1 MKKSNLKKAFALSA
15 LMAFVITGS
24 AYAFDV
30 NTKDFTNTGTIEG
43 IYSNITV
50 TDGTFDNTGTL
61 GAENVT
67 INNGNFKNTGT
78 VTADESIT
86 VNGGTFNNTGD
97 IETGTLNI
105 YGNTKD
111 DYEITGYITANNKII
126 YRGTADDLYTRRLL
140 AELYTPELQIIGE
153 KKQTGLQIFDSN
165 TLANVKN
172 IFIES
177 NAPKTGL
184 VIGSQNNDNTPNQIA
199 NVEIDAPIYLQT
211 NAGDQDAR
219 VEVSAGSSLIAENI
233 IALNGKTKV
242 QLNGDETSATLNN
255 ITVQSGGDFSLQTLG
270 KTNPKNPLDPTNT
283 TVTFNLNNI
292 TVGDEAEFKTS
303 IYQNKNDGSISCSAA
318 NIKSNNLTINL
329 GKNAKADFGGVGT
342 YLGKE
347 NAKNKT
353 DWRGDLINFDVK
365 KLTIN
370 VNGTEEYDYDSLDD
384 YKADYDKGVYIHV
397 NETTNPTGNE
407 IDCSNMT
414 VVGASSNNTGNLEND
429 LQRLAYVV
437 KMTREKVGSEGTLL
451 PEILAPAGA
460 HVEQNPGGIDDGGKG
475 TVNDDGTV
483 DIDEIIKN
491 PDVFGTEEVGALGL
505 ISWRNELDDM
515 NKRLGELRDSK
526 GEHGVWV
533 RMVRGEN
540 DYKSLNSQY
549 NTYQLGY
556 DEKLSTDPHWTLGA
570 AFSYTDGD
578 GGYDT
583 GSFEMDHKTFTLYG
597 SKLNDDGSYIDIV
610 GKYSRLNHDLRNTWG
625 DGEYDANG
633 YSIGVEVGKRFQQ
646 GNGFWIEP
654 QAQLTYG
661 HVGSANYTAGDIKVA
676 QDGMESLIGRAGVR
690 FGKDLDNGNIYL
702 RASYL
707 YDFDGETGVTLTN
720 AEGRERSFEQDLG
733 GGWCEVGVGT
743 NINLSDAT
751 HLYFDIEKTYGGDI
765 TTDWKWNAGIRYSF

>member
-24 AYAFDV
+24 AYAESIKV
-30 NTKDFTNTGTIEG
+30 VQGATKDDTSVIKVEQNESFKN
-43 IYSNITV
+43 
-50 TDGTFDNTGTL
+50 DGTVIAN
-61 GAENVT
+61 
-67 INNGNFKNTGT
+67 K
-78 VTADESIT
+78 SIT
-86 VNGGTFNNTGD
+86 IDGGTFNNTNTGT
-97 IETGTLNI
+97 IKTGTLEI
-105 YGNTKD
+105 YGTTSD
-111 DYEITGYITANNKII
+111 RDPIEGRISASNKII
-126 YRGTADDLYTRRLL
+126 YRDHGPNNAIYGRELS
-140 AELYTPELQIIGE
+140 AELITPQLHIIG
-153 KKQTGLQIFDSN
+153 KDSQTGL
-165 TLANVKN
+165 NVTN
-172 IFIES
+172 NSVLTQVGEILVES
-177 NAPKTGL
+177 HGAKTGL
-184 VIGSQNNDNTPNQIA
+184 IIGSQKPVTVA
-199 NVEIDAPIYLQT
+199 APIYLQHEEGT
-211 NAGDQDAR
+211 DNDAR
-219 VEVSAGSSLIAENI
+219 VEVYGGSSITANNLIA
-233 IALNGKTKV
+233 LSGKTKF
-242 QLNGDETSATLNN
+242 QLNNNSSAVLNN
-255 ITVQSGGDFSLQTLG
+255 VEVKDGVDFSLQTLG
-270 KTNPKNPLDPTNT
+270 TESDTAE
-283 TVTFNLNNI
+283 FNLNTI
-292 TVGDEAEFKTS
+292 TVGDNAEFKTS
-303 IYQNKNDGSISCSAA
+303 IFGSNSSAH
-318 NIKSNNLTINL
+318 ITGSDVIINL
-329 GKNAKADFGGVGT
+329 GENAKADFGGVGDGT
-342 YLGKE
+342 K
-347 NAKNKT
+347 A
-353 DWRGDLINFDVK
+353 DWRGDRINFDVD

-370 VNGTEEYDYDSLDD
+370 MDNTDEYDYLIDEANNINKYKED
-384 YKADYDKGVYIHV
+384 YSKGVYIHV
-397 NETTNPTGNE
+397 NGKYNPLDPNIGCGR
-407 IDCSNMT
+407 IT
-414 VVGASSNNTGNLEND
+414 VVGSSENNTGNLEND

-437 KMTREKVGSEGTLL
+437 KITQEDENNAATEL
-451 PEILAPAGA
+451 PEILYPTGA

-491 PDVFGTEEVGALGL
+491 PDVFGTEEIGALGL

-583 GSFEMDHKTFTLYG
+583 GNFEMDHKTFTLYG

-676 QDGMESLIGRAGVR
+676 LDGMESLIGRAGVR

-707 YDFDGETGVTLTN
+707 YDFDGETGVTFTN
-720 AEGRERSFEQDLG
+720 AEGRERSFDQDLG
-733 GGWCEVGVGT
+733 GGWCEVGIGT

>member
-1 MKKSNLKKAFALSA
+1 MKKSNFKKAFALSA

-24 AYAFDV
+24 AYAADFIVNAGDEKTDV
-30 NTKDFTNTGTIEG
+30 PTINVGTDKFTN
-43 IYSNITV
+43 N
-50 TDGTFDNTGTL
+50 
-61 GAENVT
+61 
-67 INNGNFKNTGT
+67 GT
-78 VTADESIT
+78 VVAKDSIT
-86 VNGGTFNNTGD
+86 VDGGTFYNTGD

-105 YGNTKD
+105 YGNIYD
-111 DYEITGYITANNKII
+111 DYEIKGNIKANNKII
-126 YRGTADDLYTRRLL
+126 YRGTADNLYTRGLSAKL
-140 AELYTPELQIIGE
+140 DTPELQIIGT
-153 KKQTGLQIFDSN
+153 KVPTGLQILNNEVLND
-165 TLANVKN
+165 VGN
-172 IFIES
+172 IVIKS
-177 NAPKTGL
+177 GGVKTGL
-184 VIGSQNNDNTPNQIA
+184 VIGSVNGNTDDGNKVEVNVKNVYLYNDTTKEA
-199 NVEIDAPIYLQT
+199 
-211 NAGDQDAR
+211 AR
-219 VEVSAGSSLIAENI
+219 VEVYNGSTFTADKI
-233 IALNGKTKV
+233 IADGKTKV
-242 QLNGDETSATLNN
+242 QLNYDSSATLNN
-255 ITVQSGGDFSLQTLG
+255 IEVKDNGNFSLQTLG
-270 KTNPKNPLDPTNT
+270 ITNPNDLKDTTNT
-283 TVTFNLNNI
+283 IATFNLNNI
-292 TVGDEAEFKTS
+292 TVGDGAEFKTS
-303 IYQNKNDGSISCSAA
+303 IYQNKDGSISCSAA
-318 NIKSNNLTINL
+318 NIKSDNLTINL

-342 YLGKE
+342 YLGE
-347 NAKNKT
+347 GNAKNKT
-353 DWRGDLINFDVK
+353 DWRGDLINFDVD

-370 VNGTEEYDYDSLDD
+370 VNGTDEYKYGIED
-384 YKADYDKGVYIHV
+384 YKADYNYGVYIHV
-397 NETTNPTGNE
+397 NDKYNPLVQNGCDE
-407 IDCSNMT
+407 IT
-414 VVGASSNNTGNLEND
+414 VVGASSNNTGNLAND

-437 KMTREKVGSEGTLL
+437 KMTREYENEEGTKL

-676 QDGMESLIGRAGVR
+676 LDGMESLIGRAGVR

-707 YDFDGETGVTLTN
+707 YDFDGETGVTFTN
-720 AEGRERSFEQDLG
+720 AEGRERSFDQDLG
-733 GGWCEVGVGT
+733 GGWCEVGIGT

>member
-24 AYAFDV
+24 AYAESIKVGANDPEYK
-30 NTKDFTNTGTIEG
+30 KD
-43 IYSNITV
+43 NITV
-50 TDGTFDNTGTL
+50 GENEYFDNAGTVNATESIIINSGTFINSGDINTKNLEILVDNWK
-61 GAENVT
+61 AIE
-67 INNGNFKNTGT
+67 F
-78 VTADESIT
+78 
-86 VNGGTFNNTGD
+86 NGGTLTAKTITYKGTDDTGGYPIKLND
-97 IETGTLNI
+97 TVLVADQLNI
-105 YGNTKD
+105 TDNNISMIGLGVSNTESLSKV
-111 DYEITGYITANNKII
+111 NKIN
-126 YRGTADDLYTRRLL
+126 
-140 AELYTPELQIIGE
+140 IIS
-153 KKQTGLQIFDSN
+153 TGRKIALGIVEDSN
-165 TLANVKN
+165 VVLN
-172 IFIES
+172 S
-177 NAPKTGL
+177 
-184 VIGSQNNDNTPNQIA
+184 
-199 NVEIDAPIYLQT
+199 EIHLKGADT
-211 NAGDQDAR
+211 EDAR
-219 VEVSAGSSLIAENI
+219 VEVYSGATLTADKIIAES
-233 IALNGKTKV
+233 GRTKV
-242 QLNGDETSATLNN
+242 QANGVSFVKLNN
-255 ITVQSGGDFSLQTLG
+255 IVVNDKGNFSLQTNSAG
-270 KTNPKNPLDPTNT
+270 MPATGGHPTFELNT
-283 TVTFNLNNI
+283 I
-292 TVGDEAEFKTS
+292 TIGNDAEFKTS
-303 IYQNKNDGSISCSAA
+303 IYGNEPEAHITGSDV
-318 NIKSNNLTINL
+318 TINL
-329 GKNAKADFGGVGT
+329 GENAKADFGGVGDGT
-342 YLGKE
+342 K
-347 NAKNKT
+347 A
-353 DWRGDLINFDVK
+353 DWRGDRINFDVD

-370 VNGTEEYDYDSLDD
+370 VNGTDEYNYSNIDE
-384 YKADYDKGVYIHV
+384 YKADYTKGVYIHV
-397 NETTNPTGNE
+397 NNKTNPTGDE
-407 IDCSNMT
+407 INCSNMT
-414 VVGASSNNTGNLEND
+414 VVGASTNNTGNLEND

-437 KMTREKVGSEGTLL
+437 KMTREYKNEEGTKL

-526 GEHGVWV
+526 SEHGVWV

-720 AEGRERSFEQDLG
+720 AEGRERSFDQDLG
-733 GGWCEVGVGT
+733 GGWCEVGIGT

>member
-1 MKKSNLKKAFALSA
+1 
-15 LMAFVITGS
+15 MAFVITGS
-24 AYAFDV
+24 AYAESIKVDEGQ
-30 NTKDFTNTGTIEG
+30 TKNDTSVIEVG
-43 IYSNITV
+43 QNDI
-50 TDGTFDNTGTL
+50 FDN
-61 GAENVT
+61 A
-67 INNGNFKNTGT
+67 GT
-78 VTADESIT
+78 VNATESIT
-86 VNGGTFNNTGD
+86 VNDGTFNNTGNAT
-97 IETGTLNI
+97 IETGTLDILTNN
-105 YGNTKD
+105 GT
-111 DYEITGYITANNKII
+111 EIAGTIIADKFI
-126 YRGTADDLYTRRLL
+126 YRGVKDQHSYTRGLSAKL
-140 AELYTPELQIIGE
+140 TVNELHIIGT
-153 KKQTGLQIFDSN
+153 KSDKNKNIATGLQVLNEDV
-165 TLANVKN
+165 LKNVNN
-172 IFIES
+172 IYVES
-177 NAPKTGL
+177 HGIKTGL
-184 VIGSQNNDNTPNQIA
+184 VIGSVADNTGSGEKVDVKVK
-199 NVEIDAPIYLQT
+199 NVYLKNDT
-211 NAGDQDAR
+211 TEQDAR
-219 VEVSAGSSLIAENI
+219 VEVYNGSTFEADKI
-233 IALNGKTKV
+233 IADGKTKV
-242 QLNGDETSATLNN
+242 QLNYDSSATLPN
-255 ITVQSGGDFSLQTLG
+255 IEVNGNGNFSLQTLG
-270 KTNPKNPLDPTNT
+270 DVNDNT
-283 TVTFNLNNI
+283 ANFYLNTI
-292 TVGDEAEFKTS
+292 TVGDEAAFKTC
-303 IYQNKNDGSISCSAA
+303 IYGNNTGA
-318 NIKSNNLTINL
+318 NIQSKNMTINL
-329 GKNAKADFGGVGT
+329 GKDAKADFGGVGD
-342 YLGKE
+342 GPNHDHE
-347 NAKNKT
+347 Q
-353 DWRGDLINFDVK
+353 WRGDRINFNVD

-370 VNGTEEYDYDSLDD
+370 MDNTDEYNYLIDEANNINEYKDD
-384 YKADYDKGVYIHV
+384 YSKGVYIHV
-397 NETTNPTGNE
+397 NDKYNPLDDSIGCGR
-407 IDCSNMT
+407 IT
-414 VVGASSNNTGNLEND
+414 VVGSSENNTGNLEND

-437 KMTREKVGSEGTLL
+437 KITQEDGNNAATEL
-451 PEILAPAGA
+451 PEILYPTGA

-526 GEHGVWV
+526 DEHGVWI

-583 GSFEMDHKTFTLYG
+583 GSFEMDHKTLTLYG

-661 HVGSANYTAGDIKVA
+661 HVGSANYSAGDIKVA
-676 QDGMESLIGRAGVR
+676 LDGMESLIGRAGVR

-707 YDFDGETGVTLTN
+707 YDFDGETGVTFTN
-720 AEGRERSFEQDLG
+720 AEGRERSFDQDLG

>member
-24 AYAFDV
+24 AYAADV
-30 NTKDFTNTGTIEG
+30 DVAKDTTKK
-43 IYSNITV
+43 
-50 TDGTFDNTGTL
+50 DNP
-61 GAENVT
+61 T
-67 INNGNFKNTGT
+67 INVETGQHFNNAGT
-78 VTADESIT
+78 VIAEDSIT
-86 VNGGTFNNTGD
+86 VNGGTFNNTGT
-97 IETGTLNI
+97 ITTGTLEI
-105 YGNTKD
+105 YSNPNDKADIAGSINASQ
-111 DYEITGYITANNKII
+111 GFI
-126 YRGTADDLYTRRLL
+126 YRGINSNLYDRKLY
-140 AELYTPELQIIGE
+140 AELDTPVLHIIGTTN
-153 KKQTGLQIFDSN
+153 QTGLQIMNNDVL
-165 TLANVKN
+165 TNVDK
-172 IFIES
+172 IIVES
-177 NAPKTGL
+177 QGEKTGL
-184 VIGSQNNDNTPNQIA
+184 VITNNEQID
-199 NVEIDAPIYLQT
+199 ITAPIYLKY
-211 NAGDQDAR
+211 NSDADKDAR
-219 VEVSAGSSLIAENI
+219 VEVYSGATLTADKIIAES
-233 IALNGKTKV
+233 GRTKV
-242 QLNGDETSATLNN
+242 QANGVSFVKLNN
-255 ITVQSGGDFSLQTLG
+255 IVVNDKGNFSLQTNSAG
-270 KTNPKNPLDPTNT
+270 MPATGGHPTFELNT
-283 TVTFNLNNI
+283 I
-292 TVGDEAEFKTS
+292 TIGNDAEFKTS
-303 IYQNKNDGSISCSAA
+303 IYGNEPEAHITGSDV
-318 NIKSNNLTINL
+318 TINL
-329 GKNAKADFGGVGT
+329 GENAKADFGGVGDGT
-342 YLGKE
+342 K
-347 NAKNKT
+347 A
-353 DWRGDLINFDVK
+353 DWRGDRINFDVD

-370 VNGTEEYDYDSLDD
+370 VNGTEEYNYGSLKN
-384 YKADYDKGVYIHV
+384 YKQSYENGVFISAANTKY
-397 NETTNPTGNE
+397 NPSGDN
-407 IDCSNMT
+407 INCDNIT
-414 VVGASSNNTGNLEND
+414 VIGAGEANTGNLEND

-437 KMTREKVGSEGTLL
+437 KITREIKGEEASEL

-491 PDVFGTEEVGALGL
+491 PDVFGTEEIGALGL

-702 RASYL
+702 RASYM

-720 AEGRERSFEQDLG
+720 AEGRERSFDQDLG
-733 GGWCEVGVGT
+733 GGWCEVGIGT

>member
-1 MKKSNLKKAFALSA
+1 MKKSNFKKAFALSA

-24 AYAFDV
+24 AYAESIKV
-30 NTKDFTNTGTIEG
+30 AQGATKDDTSVIKVEQKDSFENAG
-43 IYSNITV
+43 IVN
-50 TDGTFDNTGTL
+50 
-61 GAENVT
+61 
-67 INNGNFKNTGT
+67 
-78 VTADESIT
+78 ADKSIT
-86 VNGGTFNNTGD
+86 VNGGTFNNTGT
-97 IETGTLNI
+97 ITTGTLEI
-105 YGNTKD
+105 YSNPNDKADIAGSINASQ
-111 DYEITGYITANNKII
+111 GFI
-126 YRGTADDLYTRRLL
+126 YRGINSNLYDRKLY
-140 AELYTPELQIIGE
+140 AELDTPVLHIIGTTN
-153 KKQTGLQIFDSN
+153 QTGLQIMNNDVL
-165 TLANVKN
+165 TNVDK
-172 IFIES
+172 IIVES
-177 NAPKTGL
+177 QGEKTGL
-184 VIGSQNNDNTPNQIA
+184 VITNNEQID
-199 NVEIDAPIYLQT
+199 ITAPIYLKY
-211 NAGDQDAR
+211 NSDANKDAR
-219 VEVSAGSSLIAENI
+219 VEVYSGATLTADKIIAES
-233 IALNGKTKV
+233 GKTKV
-242 QLNGDETSATLNN
+242 QANGVSFVKLNN
-255 ITVQSGGDFSLQTLG
+255 IVVNDEGDFSLQTNSSG
-270 KTNPKNPLDPTNT
+270 MPATGGHPTFKLNT
-283 TVTFNLNNI
+283 I
-292 TVGDEAEFKTS
+292 TIGNDAEFKTS
-303 IYQNKNDGSISCSAA
+303 IYGNEPEA
-318 NIKSNNLTINL
+318 NITGSDVTINL
-329 GKNAKADFGGVGT
+329 GENAKADFGGVGT
-342 YLGKE
+342 YVDKDNPE
-347 NAKNKT
+347 NKK
-353 DWRGDLINFDVK
+353 DWRGDRIYFDVD

-370 VNGTEEYDYDSLDD
+370 VNGTEEYNYGSLKN
-384 YKADYDKGVYIHV
+384 YKQSYENGVFISAANTKY
-397 NETTNPTGNE
+397 NPSGDN
-407 IDCSNMT
+407 INCDNIT
-414 VVGASSNNTGNLEND
+414 VIGAGEANTGNLEND

-437 KMTREKVGSEGTLL
+437 KITREIKGKEASEL

-676 QDGMESLIGRAGVR
+676 LDGMESLIGRAGVR

-707 YDFDGETGVTLTN
+707 YDFDGETGVTFTN
-720 AEGRERSFEQDLG
+720 AEGRERSFDQDLG

>member
-1 MKKSNLKKAFALSA
+1 MKKSNFKKAFALSA

-24 AYAFDV
+24 AYAESIKVDKGK
-30 NTKDFTNTGTIEG
+30 TKNDASVIEVG
-43 IYSNITV
+43 QNES
-50 TDGTFDNTGTL
+50 F
-61 GAENVT
+61 ENA
-67 INNGNFKNTGT
+67 GT
-78 VTADESIT
+78 VIANKSIT
-86 VNGGTFNNTGD
+86 VNDGTFNNTGD
-97 IETGTLNI
+97 IETGTLDI
-105 YGNTKD
+105 YSEFND
-111 DYEITGYITANNKII
+111 SAEIAGTITADKFI
-126 YRGTADDLYTRRLL
+126 YRGVKDQHSYIRGLSAKLTVN
-140 AELYTPELQIIGE
+140 ELHIIGT
-153 KKQTGLQIFDSN
+153 KSDKNKNMATGLQVLNEDVLKSVN
-165 TLANVKN
+165 N
-172 IFIES
+172 IYVES
-177 NAPKTGL
+177 HGIKTGL
-184 VIGSQNNDNTPNQIA
+184 VIGSVNGNTNDGKTVDVKVK
-199 NVEIDAPIYLQT
+199 NVYLKNDT
-211 NAGDQDAR
+211 TEQDAR
-219 VEVSAGSSLIAENI
+219 VEVYNGSTFEADKI
-233 IALNGKTKV
+233 IADGKTKV
-242 QLNGDETSATLNN
+242 QLNYNSSATLHDIEVKDNGN
-255 ITVQSGGDFSLQTLG
+255 FSLQTLG
-270 KTNPKNPLDPTNT
+270 DINANT
-283 TVTFNLNNI
+283 ANFNLNTI
-292 TVGDEAEFKTS
+292 TVGDEAAFKTC
-303 IYQNKNDGSISCSAA
+303 IYGNIPGA
-318 NIKSNNLTINL
+318 NIQSKNMIINL
-329 GKNAKADFGGVGT
+329 GKNAKADFGGVGD
-342 YLGKE
+342 GPNNDHE
-347 NAKNKT
+347 Q
-353 DWRGDLINFDVK
+353 WRGDRINFNVD

-370 VNGTEEYDYDSLDD
+370 MTGVDTNEYIYASAGD
-384 YKADYDKGVYIHV
+384 YKNDFDNGVYIHV
-397 NETTNPTGNE
+397 DQDWKPNDPINCDY
-407 IDCSNMT
+407 IT
-414 VVGASSNNTGNLEND
+414 VVGGDTNNTGNLEND

-437 KMTREKVGSEGTLL
+437 KVTHEYDPADSL
-451 PEILAPAGA
+451 PDILYPTGA

-475 TVNDDGTV
+475 TVDENGNVT
-483 DIDEIIKN
+483 DIETIKN

-526 GEHGVWV
+526 GEHGVWI

-583 GSFEMDHKTFTLYG
+583 GSFEMDHKTLTLYG

-661 HVGSANYTAGDIKVA
+661 HVGSASYNAGDIKVA

-707 YDFDGETGVTLTN
+707 YDFDGETGVTFTN
-720 AEGRERSFEQDLG
+720 AEGRERSFDQDLG
-733 GGWCEVGVGT
+733 GGWCEVGIGT

>member
-24 AYAFDV
+24 AYAADFIVNAGDEETDV
-30 NTKDFTNTGTIEG
+30 PTINVGTDKFTN
-43 IYSNITV
+43 N
-50 TDGTFDNTGTL
+50 
-61 GAENVT
+61 
-67 INNGNFKNTGT
+67 GT
-78 VTADESIT
+78 VVAKDSIT
-86 VNGGTFNNTGD
+86 VDGGTFNNTGT
-97 IETGTLNI
+97 IETGTLDI
-105 YGNTKD
+105 YGNTGD
-111 DYEITGYITANNKII
+111 DDEITGKIKANNKII

-184 VIGSQNNDNTPNQIA
+184 IIGSQNNDNTPNQTADVKIY
-199 NVEIDAPIYLQT
+199 APIYLQT

-233 IALNGKTKV
+233 IAFNGKTKV

-270 KTNPKNPLDPTNT
+270 KTNPNDPKNPLDPTNT

-292 TVGDEAEFKTS
+292 TVGDGAELKTS

-318 NIKSNNLTINL
+318 NIKSDNLTINL

-342 YLGKE
+342 YLGEE
-347 NAKNKT
+347 NPKNKT
-353 DWRGDLINFDVK
+353 DWRGDLINFDVD

-370 VNGTEEYDYDSLDD
+370 VNGTDEYKYGIED
-384 YKADYDKGVYIHV
+384 YKADYNYGVYIHV
-397 NETTNPTGNE
+397 NDKYNPLVQNGCDE
-407 IDCSNMT
+407 IT
-414 VVGASSNNTGNLEND
+414 VIGASSNNTGDLEND

-437 KMTREKVGSEGTLL
+437 KMTREYEGKEGAEL
-451 PEILAPAGA
+451 PEILAPTGA
-460 HVEQNPGGIDDGGKG
+460 TVEQNPGGIDDGGKG
-475 TVNDDGTV
+475 TVDEDGTV
-483 DIDEIIKN
+483 TNIETIKN

-505 ISWRNELDDM
+505 ISWRNDLDDM

-720 AEGRERSFEQDLG
+720 AEGRERSFDQDLG

>member
-24 AYAFDV
+24 AYAADFIV
-30 NTKDFTNTGTIEG
+30 NAGDEETNVPTINVGTDKFTN
-43 IYSNITV
+43 N
-50 TDGTFDNTGTL
+50 
-61 GAENVT
+61 
-67 INNGNFKNTGT
+67 GT
-78 VTADESIT
+78 VVAKDSIT
-86 VNGGTFNNTGD
+86 VDGGTFTNNKT
-97 IETGTLNI
+97 IETGTLDI
-105 YGNTKD
+105 YGNDNDKA
-111 DYEITGYITANNKII
+111 EIAGTITANKEFI
-126 YRGTADDLYTRRLL
+126 YRGIGGNLYDRKLS
-140 AELYTPELQIIGE
+140 AELDTPVLHIIGTT
-153 KKQTGLQIFDSN
+153 KQTGLQIMNNDVL
-165 TLANVKN
+165 TNVDK
-172 IFIES
+172 IIVES
-177 NAPKTGL
+177 QGEKTGL
-184 VIGSQNNDNTPNQIA
+184 VITNNEQID
-199 NVEIDAPIYLQT
+199 ITAPIYLKH
-211 NAGDQDAR
+211 NPDAKQDAR
-219 VEVSAGSSLIAENI
+219 VEVYAGATLTADNI
-233 IALNGKTKV
+233 IAESGKTKF
-242 QLNGDETSATLNN
+242 QLNNNSSAKINN
-255 ITVQSGGDFSLQTLG
+255 IEVKDGKFNLQTLG
-270 KTNPKNPLDPTNT
+270 NENETAK
-283 TVTFNLNNI
+283 FSLNEI
-292 TVGDEAEFKTS
+292 TIGDNAQFRTS
-303 IYQNKNDGSISCSAA
+303 VYYDDDNNKVNSKAHITGD
-318 NIKSNNLTINL
+318 NVTINL
-329 GKNAKADFGGVGT
+329 GKNAKADFGGVGDGKVDDDDDGKFDHANW
-342 YLGKE
+342 LG
-347 NAKNKT
+347 NK
-353 DWRGDLINFDVK
+353 INFDVK

-370 VNGTEEYDYDSLDD
+370 VNGTDEYNYSSLGEYKNDYS
-384 YKADYDKGVYIHV
+384 KGVYIHV
-397 NETTNPTGNE
+397 NSKYNPLDPNIGCGR
-407 IDCSNMT
+407 IT
-414 VVGASSNNTGNLEND
+414 VVGSSENNTGNLEND

-437 KMTREKVGSEGTLL
+437 KITQEDENNAATEL
-451 PEILAPAGA
+451 PEILYPTGA

-475 TVNDDGTV
+475 TVNDHGTV

-707 YDFDGETGVTLTN
+707 YDFDGETGVTFTN
-720 AEGRERSFEQDLG
+720 AEGRERSFDQDLG
-733 GGWCEVGVGT
+733 GGWCEIGVGT

>member
-1 MKKSNLKKAFALSA
+1 MKKSNFKKAFALSA

-24 AYAFDV
+24 AYAADFTVNPGEEKTDV
-30 NTKDFTNTGTIEG
+30 PTINVGTYDFTN
-43 IYSNITV
+43 
-50 TDGTFDNTGTL
+50 
-61 GAENVT
+61 
-67 INNGNFKNTGT
+67 NNGT
-78 VTADESIT
+78 VIAKDSIT
-86 VNGGTFNNTGD
+86 VNGGTFNNTGN

-105 YGNTKD
+105 YGNIYD
-111 DYEITGYITANNKII
+111 DYEIKGKIKANNKII
-126 YRGTADDLYTRRLL
+126 YRGTADNLYTRGLS
-140 AELYTPELQIIGE
+140 AKLYTPELQIIGT
-153 KKQTGLQIFDSN
+153 KVPTGLQILNNEVLND
-165 TLANVKN
+165 VGN
-172 IFIES
+172 IVIKS
-177 NAPKTGL
+177 GGVKTGL
-184 VIGSQNNDNTPNQIA
+184 VIGSVNGNTDDGNKVEVNVKNVYLYNDTTK
-199 NVEIDAPIYLQT
+199 E
-211 NAGDQDAR
+211 DAR
-219 VEVSAGSSLIAENI
+219 VEVYNGSTFTADKI
-233 IALNGKTKV
+233 IADGKTKV
-242 QLNGDETSATLNN
+242 QLNYDSSATLNN
-255 ITVQSGGDFSLQTLG
+255 IEVKDNGNFSLQTLG
-270 KTNPKNPLDPTNT
+270 ITNPKDLKDTTNT
-283 TVTFNLNNI
+283 IATFNLNNI
-292 TVGDEAEFKTS
+292 TVGDGAEFKTS

-318 NIKSNNLTINL
+318 NIKSDNLTINL

-353 DWRGDLINFDVK
+353 DWRGDLINFDVD

-370 VNGTEEYDYDSLDD
+370 VNGTDEYKYDIED
-384 YKADYDKGVYIHV
+384 YKVDYNYGVYIHV
-397 NETTNPTGNE
+397 NDKYNPLVQNGCDE
-407 IDCSNMT
+407 IT
-414 VVGASSNNTGNLEND
+414 VIGASSNNTGNLEND

-451 PEILAPAGA
+451 PEILAPTGA

-475 TVNDDGTV
+475 TVDENGNVT
-483 DIDEIIKN
+483 DIETIKN
-491 PDVFGTEEVGALGL
+491 PDVFGTEEVGALSL

-526 GEHGVWV
+526 GEHGVWI

-707 YDFDGETGVTLTN
+707 YDFDGETGVTFTN
-720 AEGRERSFEQDLG
+720 AEGRERSFDQDLG
-733 GGWCEVGVGT
+733 GGWCEVGIGT

>member
-1 MKKSNLKKAFALSA
+1 MKKSDFKKAFALSA

-24 AYAFDV
+24 AYAADFTVNSDEVKTDV
-30 NTKDFTNTGTIEG
+30 PSIDVGTDDFTN
-43 IYSNITV
+43 
-50 TDGTFDNTGTL
+50 
-61 GAENVT
+61 
-67 INNGNFKNTGT
+67 KGT
-78 VTADESIT
+78 VIAKDSIT
-86 VNGGTFNNTGD
+86 VNGGTFTNTGT
-97 IETGTLNI
+97 IETGTLDI
-105 YGNTKD
+105 YGNKYD
-111 DYEITGYITANNKII
+111 QAEIAGSITANKII
-126 YRGTADDLYTRRLL
+126 YRGINGNLYARQLSAKL
-140 AELYTPELQIIGE
+140 NTPELQIIGTTH
-153 KKQTGLQIFDSN
+153 QTGLQIFNSD
-165 TLANVKN
+165 TLANVEK

-177 NAPKTGL
+177 NDPKTGL
-184 VIGSQNNDNTPNQIA
+184 VIGSQYDDNTPKQIA
-199 NVEIDAPIYLQT
+199 NVKIDAPIYLQT
-211 NAGDQDAR
+211 NAGNQDAR
-219 VEVSAGSSLIAENI
+219 VEVSGGPSLIAENI

-242 QLNGDETSATLNN
+242 QLNGDKTSATLNN
-255 ITVQSGGDFSLQTLG
+255 ITVQNDGDFSLQTLG
-270 KTNPKNPLDPTNT
+270 NDTNT
-283 TVTFNLNNI
+283 VVFNLNNI
-292 TVGDEAEFKTS
+292 TVGDNAEFKTS
-303 IYQNKNDGSISCSAA
+303 IYGNNSAA
-318 NIKSNNLTINL
+318 HITGSDVTINL
-329 GKNAKADFGGVGT
+329 GKNAKADFGGVGDGT
-342 YLGKE
+342 KDDWLG
-347 NAKNKT
+347 NK
-353 DWRGDLINFDVK
+353 INFDVD

-370 VNGTEEYDYDSLDD
+370 VNGTDEYNYNSLDEYKKD
-384 YKADYDKGVYIHV
+384 YTKGVYIHV
-397 NETTNPTGNE
+397 NDKTNPKDNE

-414 VVGASSNNTGNLEND
+414 VVGASSNNTGDLEND

-437 KMTREKVGSEGTLL
+437 KMTREYEGKEGTEL
-451 PEILAPAGA
+451 PEILAPTGA
-460 HVEQNPGGIDDGGKG
+460 TVEQTPGGIDDGGEG

-483 DIDEIIKN
+483 DITKTIKN

-549 NTYQLGY
+549 NTYQIGY

-597 SKLNDDGSYIDIV
+597 SKLNEDGSYIDIV

-646 GNGFWIEP
+646 GGGFWIEP

-707 YDFDGETGVTLTN
+707 YDFDGETGVTFTN

>member
-1 MKKSNLKKAFALSA
+1 MKKHNLRKAFALSA

-24 AYAFDV
+24 AYAENVDV
-30 NTKDFTNTGTIEG
+30 EATEPEFKKDV
-43 IYSNITV
+43 ITV
-50 TDGTFDNTGTL
+50 SSTESFDNAG
-61 GAENVT
+61 
-67 INNGNFKNTGT
+67 K
-78 VTADESIT
+78 VTATDSIT
-86 VNGGTFNNTGD
+86 VNGGSFKNTGT
-97 IETGTLNI
+97 IQTGTLEI
-105 YGNTKD
+105 YGTTSD
-111 DYEITGYITANNKII
+111 RDPIEGLISASNKII
-126 YRGTADDLYTRRLL
+126 YRDHGPNNAIYGRELS
-140 AELYTPELQIIGE
+140 AELITPQLHIIG
-153 KKQTGLQIFDSN
+153 KDSQTGL
-165 TLANVKN
+165 NVTN
-172 IFIES
+172 NSVLTQVGEILVES
-177 NAPKTGL
+177 HGAKTGL
-184 VIGSQNNDNTPNQIA
+184 IIGSQTPVTVA
-199 NVEIDAPIYLQT
+199 APIYLQHEEGT
-211 NAGDQDAR
+211 DNDAR
-219 VEVSAGSSLIAENI
+219 VEVYGGSSITANNLIA
-233 IALNGKTKV
+233 LSGKTKF
-242 QLNGDETSATLNN
+242 QLNNNSSAVLNN
-255 ITVQSGGDFSLQTLG
+255 VEVKDGVDFSLQTLG
-270 KTNPKNPLDPTNT
+270 TESDTAE
-283 TVTFNLNNI
+283 FNLNTI
-292 TVGDEAEFKTS
+292 TVGDNAEFKTS
-303 IYQNKNDGSISCSAA
+303 IYGSNSSAHITGNDV
-318 NIKSNNLTINL
+318 TINL
-329 GKNAKADFGGVGT
+329 GKNAKADFGGVGDGT
-342 YLGKE
+342 KADWLG
-347 NAKNKT
+347 NK
-353 DWRGDLINFDVK
+353 INFDVD

-370 VNGTEEYDYDSLDD
+370 VDGTDEYNYGSIDEYKDD
-384 YKADYDKGVYIHV
+384 YSKGVYIHV
-397 NETTNPTGNE
+397 NDKYNPLDDSIGCGR
-407 IDCSNMT
+407 IT
-414 VVGASSNNTGNLEND
+414 VIGSSSNNTGNIEND

-437 KMTREKVGSEGTLL
+437 KITQEKTATGEEATAL
-451 PEILAPAGA
+451 PDILYPTGA

-475 TVNDDGTV
+475 TV
-483 DIDEIIKN
+483 DENGNVTNIETIKN

-505 ISWRNELDDM
+505 ISWRNDLDDM

-578 GGYDT
+578 GGYNT
-583 GSFEMDHKTFTLYG
+583 GSYEMDHKTLTLYG

-661 HVGSANYTAGDIKVA
+661 HVGSANYQAGEIKVA
-676 QDGMESLIGRAGVR
+676 QEGMESLIGRAGVR
-690 FGKDLDNGNIYL
+690 FGKDLHNGNVYL

-720 AEGRERSFEQDLG
+720 ASGKERHFDEDLG

>member
-1 MKKSNLKKAFALSA
+1 M
-15 LMAFVITGS
+15 
-24 AYAFDV
+24 
-30 NTKDFTNTGTIEG
+30 
-43 IYSNITV
+43 
-50 TDGTFDNTGTL
+50 
-61 GAENVT
+61 
-67 INNGNFKNTGT
+67 
-78 VTADESIT
+78 
-86 VNGGTFNNTGD
+86 
-97 IETGTLNI
+97 
-105 YGNTKD
+105 
-111 DYEITGYITANNKII
+111 
-126 YRGTADDLYTRRLL
+126 
-140 AELYTPELQIIGE
+140 
-153 KKQTGLQIFDSN
+153 
-165 TLANVKN
+165 
-172 IFIES
+172 
-177 NAPKTGL
+177 
-184 VIGSQNNDNTPNQIA
+184 
-199 NVEIDAPIYLQT
+199 
-211 NAGDQDAR
+211 
-219 VEVSAGSSLIAENI
+219 
-233 IALNGKTKV
+233 
-242 QLNGDETSATLNN
+242 
-255 ITVQSGGDFSLQTLG
+255 
-270 KTNPKNPLDPTNT
+270 
-283 TVTFNLNNI
+283 
-292 TVGDEAEFKTS
+292 
-303 IYQNKNDGSISCSAA
+303 
-318 NIKSNNLTINL
+318 
-329 GKNAKADFGGVGT
+329 
-342 YLGKE
+342 
-347 NAKNKT
+347 
-353 DWRGDLINFDVK
+353 INFDVD

-370 VNGTEEYDYDSLDD
+370 VNGTDEYKYGIED
-384 YKADYDKGVYIHV
+384 YKADYNYGVYIHV
-397 NETTNPTGNE
+397 NDKYNPLVQNGCDE
-407 IDCSNMT
+407 IT
-414 VVGASSNNTGNLEND
+414 VVGASSNNTGNLAND

-437 KMTREKVGSEGTLL
+437 KMTREYENEEGTKL

-491 PDVFGTEEVGALGL
+491 PDVFGTEEIGALGL

-720 AEGRERSFEQDLG
+720 AEGRERSFDQDLG
-733 GGWCEVGVGT
+733 GGWCEVGIGT

>member
-24 AYAFDV
+24 AYAADFIVNAGDEKTDV
-30 NTKDFTNTGTIEG
+30 PTINVGTDKFTN
-43 IYSNITV
+43 N
-50 TDGTFDNTGTL
+50 
-61 GAENVT
+61 
-67 INNGNFKNTGT
+67 GT
-78 VTADESIT
+78 VVAKDSIT
-86 VNGGTFNNTGD
+86 VDGGTFYNTGD

-105 YGNTKD
+105 YGNIYD
-111 DYEITGYITANNKII
+111 DYEIKGNIKANNKII

-184 VIGSQNNDNTPNQIA
+184 IIGSQNNDNTPNQTADVKIY
-199 NVEIDAPIYLQT
+199 APIYLQT

-233 IALNGKTKV
+233 IAFNGKTKV
-242 QLNGDETSATLNN
+242 QLNYDSSATLNN
-255 ITVQSGGDFSLQTLG
+255 IEVKDNGNFSLQTLG
-270 KTNPKNPLDPTNT
+270 ITNPNDLKDTTNT
-283 TVTFNLNNI
+283 IATFNLNNI
-292 TVGDEAEFKTS
+292 TVGDGAEFKTS
-303 IYQNKNDGSISCSAA
+303 IYQNKDGSISCSAA
-318 NIKSNNLTINL
+318 NIKSDNLTINL

-342 YLGKE
+342 YLGE
-347 NAKNKT
+347 GNAKNKT
-353 DWRGDLINFDVK
+353 DWRGDLINFDVD

-370 VNGTEEYDYDSLDD
+370 VNGTDEYDYKTLKEYKDD
-384 YKADYDKGVYIHV
+384 YNYGVYIHV
-397 NETTNPTGNE
+397 NDKYNPLVQNGCDE
-407 IDCSNMT
+407 IT
-414 VVGASSNNTGNLEND
+414 VVGASSNNTGNLAND

-437 KMTREKVGSEGTLL
+437 KMTREYENEEGTKL
-451 PEILAPAGA
+451 PEILAPTGA

-491 PDVFGTEEVGALGL
+491 PDVFGTEEIGALGL

-720 AEGRERSFEQDLG
+720 AEGRERSFDQDLG
-733 GGWCEVGVGT
+733 GGWCEVGIGT
-743 NINLSDAT
+743 KINLSDAT

>member
-24 AYAFDV
+24 ASAADFTVKYGEKITDV
-30 NTKDFTNTGTIEG
+30 PTINVGTDDFTN
-43 IYSNITV
+43 N
-50 TDGTFDNTGTL
+50 
-61 GAENVT
+61 
-67 INNGNFKNTGT
+67 GT
-78 VTADESIT
+78 VIAKDSIT
-86 VNGGTFNNTGD
+86 VDGGTFNNTGT
-97 IETGTLNI
+97 IETGTLDILTN
-105 YGNTKD
+105 NSN
-111 DYEITGYITANNKII
+111 EIAGAITADKFIF
-126 YRGTADDLYTRRLL
+126 RGSKDQFDYIHGLSAKLKANELL
-140 AELYTPELQIIGE
+140 IIGT
-153 KKQTGLQIFDSN
+153 KSDINPQMATGLQVLNEDV
-165 TLANVKN
+165 LKNVEN
-172 IFIES
+172 IVVES
-177 NAPKTGL
+177 HGIKTGL
-184 VIGSQNNDNTPNQIA
+184 VIGSVVGNTDNGEKVNAIVKNVYLKNDTD
-199 NVEIDAPIYLQT
+199 E
-211 NAGDQDAR
+211 QDAR
-219 VEVSAGSSLIAENI
+219 VEVYNGSTFTADKI
-233 IALNGKTKV
+233 IADGKTKV
-242 QLNGDETSATLNN
+242 QLNYDSSATLKDIEVVEDGN
-255 ITVQSGGDFSLQTLG
+255 FSLQTLG
-270 KTNPKNPLDPTNT
+270 DVNANT
-283 TVTFNLNNI
+283 ANFYLNTI
-292 TVGDEAEFKTS
+292 TVGDEAAFKTC
-303 IYQNKNDGSISCSAA
+303 IYGNNTGA
-318 NIKSNNLTINL
+318 NIKSDNMIINL
-329 GKNAKADFGGVGT
+329 GKNAKADFGGVGDGEVDNNDDGKFDHANW
-342 YLGKE
+342 LG
-347 NAKNKT
+347 NK
-353 DWRGDLINFDVK
+353 INFDVD

-370 VNGTEEYDYDSLDD
+370 MTGVNTNEYIYASAGD
-384 YKADYDKGVYIHV
+384 YKNDFDNGVYIHV
-397 NETTNPTGNE
+397 DQDWKPNDPINCDY
-407 IDCSNMT
+407 IT
-414 VVGASSNNTGNLEND
+414 VVGGDTNNTGNLEND

-437 KMTREKVGSEGTLL
+437 KVTHEYDPADSL
-451 PEILAPAGA
+451 PEILYPTGA

-475 TVNDDGTV
+475 TVNEDGTV

-533 RMVRGEN
+533 RIVRGEN

-610 GKYSRLNHDLRNTWG
+610 SKYSRLNHDLRNTWG

-676 QDGMESLIGRAGVR
+676 LDGMESLIGRAGVR

-707 YDFDGETGVTLTN
+707 YDFDGETGVTFTN

-733 GGWCEVGVGT
+733 GGWCEVGIGT

>member
-1 MKKSNLKKAFALSA
+1 MKKSNFKKAFALSA

-24 AYAFDV
+24 AYAKKV
-30 NTKDFTNTGTIEG
+30 EVGEKDQ
-43 IYSNITV
+43 YQKDNITV
-50 TDGTFDNTGTL
+50 GENEYFDN
-61 GAENVT
+61 A
-67 INNGNFKNTGT
+67 GT
-78 VTADESIT
+78 VIADESIT
-86 VNGGTFNNTGD
+86 VNGGTFNNTGT
-97 IETGTLNI
+97 IETGTLDI
-105 YGNTKD
+105 YGNTGD
-111 DYEITGYITANNKII
+111 DDEITGKIKANNKII

-184 VIGSQNNDNTPNQIA
+184 IIGSQNNDNTPNQTADVKIY
-199 NVEIDAPIYLQT
+199 APIYLQT

-233 IALNGKTKV
+233 IAFNGKTKV

-270 KTNPKNPLDPTNT
+270 KTNPNDPKNPLDPTNT

-292 TVGDEAEFKTS
+292 TVGDGAELKTS

-318 NIKSNNLTINL
+318 NIKSDNLTINL

-342 YLGKE
+342 YLGEE
-347 NAKNKT
+347 NPKNKT
-353 DWRGDLINFDVK
+353 DWRGDLINFDVD

-370 VNGTEEYDYDSLDD
+370 VNGTDEYKYGIED
-384 YKADYDKGVYIHV
+384 YKADYNYGVYIHV
-397 NETTNPTGNE
+397 NDKYNPLVQNGCDE
-407 IDCSNMT
+407 IT
-414 VVGASSNNTGNLEND
+414 VIGASSNNTGNLEND

-437 KMTREKVGSEGTLL
+437 KMTREYKNEEGIKL
-451 PEILAPAGA
+451 PEILAPTGA

-720 AEGRERSFEQDLG
+720 AEGRERSFDQDLG
-733 GGWCEVGVGT
+733 GGWCEVGIGT

>member
-24 AYAFDV
+24 AYAADFIV
-30 NTKDFTNTGTIEG
+30 NAGDEITNVPTINVGTDKFTN
-43 IYSNITV
+43 N
-50 TDGTFDNTGTL
+50 
-61 GAENVT
+61 
-67 INNGNFKNTGT
+67 GT
-78 VTADESIT
+78 VVAKDSIT
-86 VNGGTFNNTGD
+86 VDGGTFTNNET
-97 IETGTLNI
+97 IETGTLDI
-105 YGNTKD
+105 YGNGNDKE
-111 DYEITGYITANNKII
+111 EIAGTITANKEFI
-126 YRGTADDLYTRRLL
+126 YRGIGGNLYDRK
-140 AELYTPELQIIGE
+140 LYAVLDTPVLHIIGTTN
-153 KKQTGLQIFDSN
+153 QTGLQIMNNDVL
-165 TLANVKN
+165 TNVDK
-172 IFIES
+172 IIVES
-177 NAPKTGL
+177 QGEKTGL
-184 VIGSQNNDNTPNQIA
+184 VITNNEQID
-199 NVEIDAPIYLQT
+199 ITAPIYLKY
-211 NAGDQDAR
+211 NSDADKDAR
-219 VEVSAGSSLIAENI
+219 VEVYSGATLTADKIIAES
-233 IALNGKTKV
+233 GKTKV
-242 QLNGDETSATLNN
+242 QANGVSFVKLNN
-255 ITVQSGGDFSLQTLG
+255 IVVNDEGDFSLQTNSSG
-270 KTNPKNPLDPTNT
+270 MPATGGHPTFELNT
-283 TVTFNLNNI
+283 I
-292 TVGDEAEFKTS
+292 TIGNDAEFKTS
-303 IYQNKNDGSISCSAA
+303 IYGNEPEAHITGSDV
-318 NIKSNNLTINL
+318 TINL
-329 GKNAKADFGGVGT
+329 GENAKADFGGVGT
-342 YLGKE
+342 YVDKDNPE
-347 NAKNKT
+347 NKK
-353 DWRGDLINFDVK
+353 DWRGDRIYFDVD

-370 VNGTEEYDYDSLDD
+370 VNGTEEYNYGSLKN
-384 YKADYDKGVYIHV
+384 YKQSYENGVFISAANTKY
-397 NETTNPTGNE
+397 NPSGDN
-407 IDCSNMT
+407 INCDNIT
-414 VVGASSNNTGNLEND
+414 VIGAGEANTGNLEND

-437 KMTREKVGSEGTLL
+437 KITKEIKGEEASEL

-661 HVGSANYTAGDIKVA
+661 HVGSASYNAGDIKVA

-707 YDFDGETGVTLTN
+707 YDFDGETGVTFTN
-720 AEGRERSFEQDLG
+720 AEGRERSFDQDLG
-733 GGWCEVGVGT
+733 GGWCEVGIGT

>member
-24 AYAFDV
+24 AYAENVDV
-30 NTKDFTNTGTIEG
+30 GEEKTEEFTSAIVVDSDQSFYNAGIVNADQSITVDKGSFTNTSTGTI
-43 IYSNITV
+43 
-50 TDGTFDNTGTL
+50 NTTTL
-61 GAENVT
+61 DIWNKSKIDIAGT
-67 INNGNFKNTGT
+67 IN
-78 VTADESIT
+78 ASD
-86 VNGGTFNNTGD
+86 
-97 IETGTLNI
+97 
-105 YGNTKD
+105 
-111 DYEITGYITANNKII
+111 KII
-126 YRGTADDLYTRRLL
+126 YRGVYNGNFYDVNLSAKLD
-140 AELYTPELQIIGE
+140 TPELRIIGTDW
-153 KKQTGLQIFDSN
+153 QTGLN
-165 TLANVKN
+165 VLNNEVLANVDN
-172 IFIES
+172 IFVES
-177 NAPKTGL
+177 HGAKTGL
-184 VIGSQNNDNTPNQIA
+184 IIGSKTPVTVA
-199 NVEIDAPIYLQT
+199 APIYLQHEEGT
-211 NAGDQDAR
+211 GNDAR
-219 VEVSAGSSLIAENI
+219 VEVYGGSSITANNLIA
-233 IALNGKTKV
+233 LSGKTKF
-242 QLNGDETSATLNN
+242 QLNNNSSAVLNN
-255 ITVQSGGDFSLQTLG
+255 VEVKDGVDFSLQTLG
-270 KTNPKNPLDPTNT
+270 TESDTAE
-283 TVTFNLNNI
+283 FNLNTI
-292 TVGDEAEFKTS
+292 TVGDNAEFKTS
-303 IYQNKNDGSISCSAA
+303 IFGSNSSAHITGNDV
-318 NIKSNNLTINL
+318 TINL

-342 YLGKE
+342 YYGKDHID
-347 NAKNKT
+347 NKT
-353 DWRGDLINFDVK
+353 DWRGDKINFDVE

-370 VNGTEEYDYDSLDD
+370 VNGTEEYNYGSLKN
-384 YKADYDKGVYIHV
+384 YKQSYENGVFISAANTKY
-397 NETTNPTGNE
+397 NPSGDN
-407 IDCSNMT
+407 INCDNIT
-414 VVGASSNNTGNLEND
+414 VIGAGEANTGNLEND

-437 KMTREKVGSEGTLL
+437 KMTREYKNEEGTKL

-526 GEHGVWV
+526 SEHGVWV

-720 AEGRERSFEQDLG
+720 AEGRERSFDQDLG
-733 GGWCEVGVGT
+733 GGWCEIGIGT

>member
-15 LMAFVITGS
+15 MMAFVITGS
-24 AYAFDV
+24 AYAQKVEVDEGK
-30 NTKDFTNTGTIEG
+30 TKDDASVIEVG
-43 IYSNITV
+43 QNEI
-50 TDGTFDNTGTL
+50 
-61 GAENVT
+61 
-67 INNGNFKNTGT
+67 FKNAGT
-78 VTADESIT
+78 VNADESIT
-86 VNGGTFNNTGD
+86 VNGGTFNNTGE
-97 IETGTLNI
+97 ITTGTLEI
-105 YGNTKD
+105 YSNPD
-111 DYEITGYITANNKII
+111 DKADIAGSINASQGFI
-126 YRGTADDLYTRRLL
+126 YRGINSNLYDRK
-140 AELYTPELQIIGE
+140 LYAKLDTPVLHIIGTTN
-153 KKQTGLQIFDSN
+153 QTGLQIMNNDVL
-165 TLANVKN
+165 TNVDK
-172 IFIES
+172 IIVES
-177 NAPKTGL
+177 QGAKTGL
-184 VIGSQNNDNTPNQIA
+184 VITNNEQID
-199 NVEIDAPIYLQT
+199 ITAPIYLKH
-211 NAGDQDAR
+211 NPDASQDAR
-219 VEVSAGSSLIAENI
+219 VEVYAGATLTADNI
-233 IALNGKTKV
+233 IAESGKTKV
-242 QLNGDETSATLNN
+242 QLNGDETFATLNN

-270 KTNPKNPLDPTNT
+270 KTNPNDPKNPLDPTNT

-292 TVGDEAEFKTS
+292 TVGDGAELKTS
-303 IYQNKNDGSISCSAA
+303 IYQNKDGSISCSAA
-318 NIKSNNLTINL
+318 NIKSDNLTINL
-329 GKNAKADFGGVGT
+329 GRNAKADFGGVGT
-342 YLGKE
+342 YLGEE

-353 DWRGDLINFDVK
+353 DWRGDLINFDVD

-370 VNGTEEYDYDSLDD
+370 VNGTDEYKYGIED
-384 YKADYDKGVYIHV
+384 YKADYNYGVYIHV
-397 NETTNPTGNE
+397 NDKYNPLVQNGCDE
-407 IDCSNMT
+407 IT
-414 VVGASSNNTGNLEND
+414 VIGASSNNTGDLEND

-437 KMTREKVGSEGTLL
+437 KMTREYKNEEGTKL

-491 PDVFGTEEVGALGL
+491 PDVFGTKEVGALGL

-625 DGEYDANG
+625 DSEYDANG

-720 AEGRERSFEQDLG
+720 AEGRERSFDQDLG

>member
-1 MKKSNLKKAFALSA
+1 MKKSNFKKAFALSA

-24 AYAFDV
+24 AYAA
-30 NTKDFTNTGTIEG
+30 DFTVNAGEEK
-43 IYSNITV
+43 
-50 TDGTFDNTGTL
+50 TD
-61 GAENVT
+61 VPT
-67 INNGNFKNTGT
+67 INVGTYKFSNNGT
-78 VTADESIT
+78 VVAKDSIT
-86 VNGGTFNNTGD
+86 VDGGTFYNTGD

-105 YGNTKD
+105 YGNIYD
-111 DYEITGYITANNKII
+111 DYEIKGNIKANNKII
-126 YRGTADDLYTRRLL
+126 YRGTADNLYTRGLSAKL
-140 AELYTPELQIIGE
+140 DTPELQIIGT
-153 KKQTGLQIFDSN
+153 KVPTGLQILNNEVLND
-165 TLANVKN
+165 VRN
-172 IFIES
+172 IVIKS
-177 NAPKTGL
+177 GGVKTGL
-184 VIGSQNNDNTPNQIA
+184 VIGSVNGNTDDGNKVEVNVKNVYLYNDTTK
-199 NVEIDAPIYLQT
+199 E
-211 NAGDQDAR
+211 DAR
-219 VEVSAGSSLIAENI
+219 VEVYNGSTFTADKI
-233 IALNGKTKV
+233 IADGKTKV
-242 QLNGDETSATLNN
+242 QLNYNSSATLPN
-255 ITVQSGGDFSLQTLG
+255 IEVKGNGGDFSLQTLG
-270 KTNPKNPLDPTNT
+270 DVNTNT
-283 TVTFNLNNI
+283 AIFNLNTI
-292 TVGDEAEFKTS
+292 TVGDEAAFKTS
-303 IYQNKNDGSISCSAA
+303 IYGDITRAT
-318 NIKSNNLTINL
+318 IKSENMTINL

-342 YLGKE
+342 YYGKDNE
-347 NAKNKT
+347 KNKT
-353 DWRGDLINFDVK
+353 DWRGDRINFNVD

-370 VNGTEEYDYDSLDD
+370 MDNTDEYNYRIDEANNINEYKDD
-384 YKADYDKGVYIHV
+384 YSKGVYIHV
-397 NETTNPTGNE
+397 NNKYNPLDDSIGCGR
-407 IDCSNMT
+407 IT
-414 VVGASSNNTGNLEND
+414 VVGSSENNTGNLEND

-437 KMTREKVGSEGTLL
+437 KITQEKAGQEAAAL
-451 PEILAPAGA
+451 PDILYPTGA

-475 TVNDDGTV
+475 TVDENGNVT
-483 DIDEIIKN
+483 DIETIKN

-526 GEHGVWV
+526 GEHGVWI

-583 GSFEMDHKTFTLYG
+583 GSFEMDHKTLTLYG

-720 AEGRERSFEQDLG
+720 AEGRERSFDQDLG

>member
-24 AYAFDV
+24 AYAGSVNVGATDPEFKKDVIAVSSTESFDNAGKV
-30 NTKDFTNTGTIEG
+30 TATD
-43 IYSNITV
+43 NITV
-50 TDGTFDNTGTL
+50 
-61 GAENVT
+61 
-67 INNGNFKNTGT
+67 NGGSFKNTGT
-78 VTADESIT
+78 IQ
-86 VNGGTFNNTGD
+86 
-97 IETGTLNI
+97 TGTLEI
-105 YGNTKD
+105 YGTTRD
-111 DYEITGYITANNKII
+111 RDPIEGLISASNKII
-126 YRGTADDLYTRRLL
+126 YRDHGPNNAIYGRELS
-140 AELYTPELQIIGE
+140 AELITPQLHIIG
-153 KKQTGLQIFDSN
+153 KDSQTGL
-165 TLANVKN
+165 NVTN
-172 IFIES
+172 NSVLTQVGEILVES
-177 NAPKTGL
+177 HGAKTGL
-184 VIGSQNNDNTPNQIA
+184 IIGSKTP
-199 NVEIDAPIYLQT
+199 VTVTAPIYLQHEEGT
-211 NAGDQDAR
+211 GNDAR
-219 VEVSAGSSLIAENI
+219 VEVYGGSSIEVNNLIAVS
-233 IALNGKTKV
+233 GKTRL
-242 QLNGDETSATLNN
+242 QLNNNSSAKINN
-255 ITVQSGGDFSLQTLG
+255 IEVKDGKFNLQTLG
-270 KTNPKNPLDPTNT
+270 NENET
-283 TVTFNLNNI
+283 
-292 TVGDEAEFKTS
+292 AEFTLNEITIGDDAQFRTS
-303 IYQNKNDGSISCSAA
+303 VYQEENNNKLNSKAHITGD
-318 NIKSNNLTINL
+318 NVTINL
-329 GKNAKADFGGVGT
+329 GKNAKADFGGVGD
-342 YLGKE
+342 
-347 NAKNKT
+347 KNE
-353 DWRGDLINFDVK
+353 DWRGERIDFDVD

-370 VNGTEEYDYDSLDD
+370 VNGSDEYNYSSIDKYKDD
-384 YKADYDKGVYIHV
+384 YSKGVYIHV
-397 NETTNPTGNE
+397 NDKYNPLDDSIGCGR
-407 IDCSNMT
+407 IT
-414 VVGASSNNTGNLEND
+414 VVGASTNNTGNIEND

-437 KMTREKVGSEGTLL
+437 KITQEQDAYENYKDNEV
-451 PEILAPAGA
+451 PKILVPTGA
-460 HVEQNPGGIDDGGKG
+460 HVVQNPGDIDDGGEG
-475 TVNDDGTV
+475 TVKDDGTV
-483 DIDEIIKN
+483 GNIETIKN

-583 GSFEMDHKTFTLYG
+583 GSFEMDHKTLTLYG

-720 AEGRERSFEQDLG
+720 AEGRERSFDQDLG
-733 GGWCEVGVGT
+733 GGWCEVGIGT

>member
-24 AYAFDV
+24 AYAEKV
-30 NTKDFTNTGTIEG
+30 EVGEKDQ
-43 IYSNITV
+43 YQKDNITV
-50 TDGTFDNTGTL
+50 GENEYFDN
-61 GAENVT
+61 A
-67 INNGNFKNTGT
+67 GT
-78 VTADESIT
+78 VIADESIT
-86 VNGGTFNNTGD
+86 VNGGTFNNTGT
-97 IETGTLNI
+97 IETGTLEI
-105 YGNTKD
+105 YGTTSD
-111 DYEITGYITANNKII
+111 RDPIEGRISASNKII
-126 YRGTADDLYTRRLL
+126 YRDHGPNNAIYGRELS
-140 AELYTPELQIIGE
+140 AELITPQLHIIG
-153 KKQTGLQIFDSN
+153 KDSQTGL
-165 TLANVKN
+165 NVTN
-172 IFIES
+172 NSVLTQVGEILVES
-177 NAPKTGL
+177 HGAKTGL
-184 VIGSQNNDNTPNQIA
+184 IIGSQKPVTVA
-199 NVEIDAPIYLQT
+199 APIYLQHEEGT
-211 NAGDQDAR
+211 DNDAR
-219 VEVSAGSSLIAENI
+219 VEVYGGSSITANNLIA
-233 IALNGKTKV
+233 LSGKTKF
-242 QLNGDETSATLNN
+242 QLNNNSSAVLNN
-255 ITVQSGGDFSLQTLG
+255 VEVKDGVDFSLQTLG
-270 KTNPKNPLDPTNT
+270 TESDTAE
-283 TVTFNLNNI
+283 FNLNTI
-292 TVGDEAEFKTS
+292 TVGDNAEFKTS
-303 IYQNKNDGSISCSAA
+303 IFGSNSSAHITGNDV
-318 NIKSNNLTINL
+318 TINL

-342 YLGKE
+342 YYGKDHID
-347 NAKNKT
+347 NKT
-353 DWRGDLINFDVK
+353 DWRGDKINFDVE

-370 VNGTEEYDYDSLDD
+370 VNGTDEYNYGSIDEYKDD
-384 YKADYDKGVYIHV
+384 YSKGVYIHV
-397 NETTNPTGNE
+397 NDKYNPLDDSIGCGR
-407 IDCSNMT
+407 IT
-414 VVGASSNNTGNLEND
+414 VIGSSSNNTGNLEND

-437 KMTREKVGSEGTLL
+437 KVTREEPGFEANKL
-451 PEILAPAGA
+451 PEILAPTGA
-460 HVEQNPGGIDDGGKG
+460 TVEQNPGGIDDGGKG
-475 TVNDDGTV
+475 TVDEDGNVT
-483 DIDEIIKN
+483 DIETIKN

-505 ISWRNELDDM
+505 ISWRNDLDDM

-661 HVGSANYTAGDIKVA
+661 YVGSANYTAGDIKVA

-720 AEGRERSFEQDLG
+720 AEGRERSFDQDLG
-733 GGWCEVGVGT
+733 GGWCEVGIGT

>member
-24 AYAFDV
+24 AYAADV
-30 NTKDFTNTGTIEG
+30 DVAKDTTKK
-43 IYSNITV
+43 
-50 TDGTFDNTGTL
+50 DNP
-61 GAENVT
+61 T
-67 INNGNFKNTGT
+67 INVETGQHFNNAGT
-78 VTADESIT
+78 VIAEDSIT
-86 VNGGTFNNTGD
+86 VDGGTFNNTGT
-97 IETGTLNI
+97 IETGTLDI

-111 DYEITGYITANNKII
+111 DYEITGNIKASDKII

-184 VIGSQNNDNTPNQIA
+184 IIGSQNNDNTPNQTADVKIY
-199 NVEIDAPIYLQT
+199 APIYLQT

-233 IALNGKTKV
+233 IAFNGKTKV

-270 KTNPKNPLDPTNT
+270 KTNPNDPKNPLDPTNT

-292 TVGDEAEFKTS
+292 TVGDGAELKTS

-318 NIKSNNLTINL
+318 NIKSDNLTINL

-342 YLGKE
+342 YLGEE

-353 DWRGDLINFDVK
+353 DWRGDLINFDVD

-370 VNGTEEYDYDSLDD
+370 VNGTDEYDYKSLKEYKDD
-384 YKADYDKGVYIHV
+384 YNYGVYIHV
-397 NETTNPTGNE
+397 NDKYNPLVKNGCDE
-407 IDCSNMT
+407 IT
-414 VVGASSNNTGNLEND
+414 VIGASSNNTGDLEND

-437 KMTREKVGSEGTLL
+437 KMTREYKNEEGTKL

-475 TVNDDGTV
+475 TIDEDGTV
-483 DIDEIIKN
+483 TNIETIKN

-720 AEGRERSFEQDLG
+720 AEGRERSFDQDLG

>member
-24 AYAFDV
+24 AYAESIKV
-30 NTKDFTNTGTIEG
+30 AQGATKDDTSVIKVEQKDSFENAG
-43 IYSNITV
+43 IVN
-50 TDGTFDNTGTL
+50 
-61 GAENVT
+61 
-67 INNGNFKNTGT
+67 
-78 VTADESIT
+78 ADKSIT
-86 VNGGTFNNTGD
+86 VNGGTFNNTGT

-105 YGNTKD
+105 LTNNGTEIAGTIIADKFIYHGVKD
-111 DYEITGYITANNKII
+111 QHS
-126 YRGTADDLYTRRLL
+126 YTRGLSAKL
-140 AELYTPELQIIGE
+140 KVNELHIIGT
-153 KKQTGLQIFDSN
+153 KSDNNQQMATGLQGLKDAVLSN
-165 TLANVKN
+165 VEN
-172 IFIES
+172 IIVES
-177 NAPKTGL
+177 HGIKTGL
-184 VIGSQNNDNTPNQIA
+184 VIGSVNGNTADGEKLDVKVKNVYLKNDTT
-199 NVEIDAPIYLQT
+199 E
-211 NAGDQDAR
+211 QDAR
-219 VEVSAGSSLIAENI
+219 VEVYNHSKFTADKI
-233 IALNGKTKV
+233 IADGKTKV
-242 QLNGDETSATLNN
+242 QLNYDSSATLQDIEVKDNGN
-255 ITVQSGGDFSLQTLG
+255 FSLQTLG
-270 KTNPKNPLDPTNT
+270 DVNDNT
-283 TVTFNLNNI
+283 ANFYLNTI
-292 TVGDEAEFKTS
+292 TVGNEAAFKTC
-303 IYQNKNDGSISCSAA
+303 IYGNNTGAT
-318 NIKSNNLTINL
+318 IKSDNMIINL
-329 GKNAKADFGGVGT
+329 GKNAKADFGGVGD
-342 YLGKE
+342 GPNHDHE
-347 NAKNKT
+347 Q
-353 DWRGDLINFDVK
+353 WRGDRINFNVD

-370 VNGTEEYDYDSLDD
+370 MDNTDEYNYLIDEANNINEYKDD
-384 YKADYDKGVYIHV
+384 YSKGVYIHV
-397 NETTNPTGNE
+397 NDKYNPLDDSIGCGR
-407 IDCSNMT
+407 IT
-414 VVGASSNNTGNLEND
+414 VVGSSENNTGNLEND

-437 KMTREKVGSEGTLL
+437 KITQEDGNNAATEL
-451 PEILAPAGA
+451 PEILYPTGA

-475 TVNDDGTV
+475 TVDENGNVT
-483 DIDEIIKN
+483 DIETIKN

-720 AEGRERSFEQDLG
+720 AEGRERSFDQDLG
-733 GGWCEVGVGT
+733 GGWCEVGIGT

>member
-24 AYAFDV
+24 AYAENVDV
-30 NTKDFTNTGTIEG
+30 REEKTEEFTSAIVVDSDQSFYNAGTVNADQSITVDKGSFTNTSTGTI
-43 IYSNITV
+43 
-50 TDGTFDNTGTL
+50 NTTTL
-61 GAENVT
+61 DIWNKSKIDIAGT
-67 INNGNFKNTGT
+67 IN
-78 VTADESIT
+78 ASD
-86 VNGGTFNNTGD
+86 
-97 IETGTLNI
+97 
-105 YGNTKD
+105 
-111 DYEITGYITANNKII
+111 KII
-126 YRGTADDLYTRRLL
+126 YRGVYNGNFYDVNLSAKLD
-140 AELYTPELQIIGE
+140 TPELRIIGTDW
-153 KKQTGLQIFDSN
+153 QTGLN
-165 TLANVKN
+165 VLNNEVLANVDN
-172 IFIES
+172 IFVES
-177 NAPKTGL
+177 HGAKTGL
-184 VIGSQNNDNTPNQIA
+184 IIGSKTPVTVA
-199 NVEIDAPIYLQT
+199 APIYLQHEEGT
-211 NAGDQDAR
+211 DNDAR
-219 VEVSAGSSLIAENI
+219 VEVYGGSSITANNLIA
-233 IALNGKTKV
+233 LSGKTKF
-242 QLNGDETSATLNN
+242 QLNNNSSAKINN
-255 ITVQSGGDFSLQTLG
+255 IVVKDGKFNLQTLG
-270 KTNPKNPLDPTNT
+270 NENET
-283 TVTFNLNNI
+283 
-292 TVGDEAEFKTS
+292 AEFSLNEITIGDNAQFRTS
-303 IYQNKNDGSISCSAA
+303 VYYDDYNKKVNSKAHIIGD
-318 NIKSNNLTINL
+318 NVTINL
-329 GKNAKADFGGVGT
+329 GKNAKADFGGVGDGKVDDDADGKFDHANW
-342 YLGKE
+342 LG
-347 NAKNKT
+347 NK
-353 DWRGDLINFDVK
+353 INFDVD

-370 VNGTEEYDYDSLDD
+370 MDNTDEYNYRIDEANNINEYKDD
-384 YKADYDKGVYIHV
+384 YSKGVYIHV
-397 NETTNPTGNE
+397 NDKYNPLDDSIGCGR
-407 IDCSNMT
+407 IT
-414 VVGASSNNTGNLEND
+414 VVGSSENNTGNLEND

-437 KMTREKVGSEGTLL
+437 KITQEDKNNAATEL
-451 PEILAPAGA
+451 PEILYPTGA

-578 GGYDT
+578 GGYNT
-583 GSFEMDHKTFTLYG
+583 GSYEMDHKTLTLYG

-720 AEGRERSFEQDLG
+720 AEGRERSFDQDLG
-733 GGWCEVGVGT
+733 GGWCEVGIGT

>member
-24 AYAFDV
+24 AYAADV
-30 NTKDFTNTGTIEG
+30 DVAKDTTKK
-43 IYSNITV
+43 
-50 TDGTFDNTGTL
+50 DNP
-61 GAENVT
+61 T
-67 INNGNFKNTGT
+67 INVETGQHFNNAGT
-78 VTADESIT
+78 VIAEDSIT
-86 VNGGTFNNTGD
+86 VNGGTFNNTGT
-97 IETGTLNI
+97 ITTGTLEI
-105 YGNTKD
+105 YSNPNDKADIAGSINASQ
-111 DYEITGYITANNKII
+111 GFI
-126 YRGTADDLYTRRLL
+126 YRGINSNLYDRKLY
-140 AELYTPELQIIGE
+140 AELDTPVLHIIGTTN
-153 KKQTGLQIFDSN
+153 QTGLQIMNNDVL
-165 TLANVKN
+165 TNVDK
-172 IFIES
+172 IIVES
-177 NAPKTGL
+177 QGEKTGL
-184 VIGSQNNDNTPNQIA
+184 VITNNEQID
-199 NVEIDAPIYLQT
+199 ITAPIYLKY
-211 NAGDQDAR
+211 NSDADKDAR
-219 VEVSAGSSLIAENI
+219 VEVYSGATLTADKIIAES
-233 IALNGKTKV
+233 GRTKV
-242 QLNGDETSATLNN
+242 QANGVSFVKLNN
-255 ITVQSGGDFSLQTLG
+255 IVVNDKGNFSLQTNSAG
-270 KTNPKNPLDPTNT
+270 MPATGGHPTFELNT
-283 TVTFNLNNI
+283 I
-292 TVGDEAEFKTS
+292 TIGNDAEFKTS
-303 IYQNKNDGSISCSAA
+303 IYGNEPEAHITGSDVI
-318 NIKSNNLTINL
+318 INL
-329 GKNAKADFGGVGT
+329 GENAKADFGGVGDGT
-342 YLGKE
+342 K
-347 NAKNKT
+347 A
-353 DWRGDLINFDVK
+353 DWRGDRINFDVD

-370 VNGTEEYDYDSLDD
+370 MDNTDEYDYLIDEANNINKYKED
-384 YKADYDKGVYIHV
+384 YSKGVYIHV
-397 NETTNPTGNE
+397 NGKYNPLDPNIGCGR
-407 IDCSNMT
+407 IT
-414 VVGASSNNTGNLEND
+414 VVGSSENNTGNLEND

-437 KMTREKVGSEGTLL
+437 KITQEDENNAATEL
-451 PEILAPAGA
+451 PEILYPTGA

-505 ISWRNELDDM
+505 ISWRNDLDDM

-583 GSFEMDHKTFTLYG
+583 GSFEIDHKTFTLYG

-661 HVGSANYTAGDIKVA
+661 HVGSANYQAGEIKVA
-676 QDGMESLIGRAGVR
+676 QEGMESLIGRAGVR

-720 AEGRERSFEQDLG
+720 AEGRERSFDQDLG
-733 GGWCEVGVGT
+733 GGWCEVGIGT

>member
-1 MKKSNLKKAFALSA
+1 MKKSNFKKAFALSA

-24 AYAFDV
+24 AYAEENVDV
-30 NTKDFTNTGTIEG
+30 ADGDIKYDKTV
-43 IYSNITV
+43 ITV
-50 TDGTFDNTGTL
+50 DPGGS
-61 GAENVT
+61 
-67 INNGNFKNTGT
+67 FKNAGT
-78 VTADESIT
+78 VIADESIT
-86 VNGGTFNNTGD
+86 VNGGTFNNTGTGT
-97 IETGTLNI
+97 IKTGTLDILTNN
-105 YGNTKD
+105 GT
-111 DYEITGYITANNKII
+111 EIAGTITADKFI
-126 YRGTADDLYTRRLL
+126 YRGVKDQGSYTRGLSAKL
-140 AELYTPELQIIGE
+140 TTDELHIIGT
-153 KKQTGLQIFDSN
+153 KSDINQQMQTGLQVLNNDVLSN
-165 TLANVKN
+165 VEN
-172 IFIES
+172 IIVES
-177 NAPKTGL
+177 HGIKTGL
-184 VIGSQNNDNTPNQIA
+184 VIGSVNGNTADGEKLDVKVKNVYLKNDTK
-199 NVEIDAPIYLQT
+199 E
-211 NAGDQDAR
+211 QDAR
-219 VEVSAGSSLIAENI
+219 VEVYNHSKFTADKI
-233 IALNGKTKV
+233 IADGITKV
-242 QLNGDETSATLNN
+242 QLNYDSSATLPN
-255 ITVQSGGDFSLQTLG
+255 IEVKGNGGNFSLQTLG
-270 KTNPKNPLDPTNT
+270 DVNANT
-283 TVTFNLNNI
+283 ANFYLNTI
-292 TVGDEAEFKTS
+292 TVGDKAAFKTC
-303 IYQNKNDGSISCSAA
+303 IYGNNTGAT
-318 NIKSNNLTINL
+318 IKSDNMIINL
-329 GKNAKADFGGVGT
+329 GKNAKADFGGVGDGEVDNNDDGKFDHANW
-342 YLGKE
+342 LG
-347 NAKNKT
+347 NK
-353 DWRGDLINFDVK
+353 INFDVD

-370 VNGTEEYDYDSLDD
+370 MTGVNTNEYIYASAGD
-384 YKADYDKGVYIHV
+384 YKNDFDNGVYIHV
-397 NETTNPTGNE
+397 DQDWKPNDPINCDY
-407 IDCSNMT
+407 IT
-414 VVGASSNNTGNLEND
+414 VVGGDTNNTGNLEND

-437 KMTREKVGSEGTLL
+437 KVTHEYDPADSL
-451 PEILAPAGA
+451 PEILYPTGA

-475 TVNDDGTV
+475 TVDEDGTV
-483 DIDEIIKN
+483 TNIETIKN

-526 GEHGVWV
+526 GEHGVWI

-707 YDFDGETGVTLTN
+707 YDFDGETGVTFTN
-720 AEGRERSFEQDLG
+720 AEGRERSFDQDLG

>member
-24 AYAFDV
+24 AYAADV
-30 NTKDFTNTGTIEG
+30 DVAKDTTKK
-43 IYSNITV
+43 
-50 TDGTFDNTGTL
+50 DNP
-61 GAENVT
+61 T
-67 INNGNFKNTGT
+67 INVETGQHFNNAGT
-78 VTADESIT
+78 VIAEDSIT
-86 VNGGTFNNTGD
+86 VDGGTFNNTGT
-97 IETGTLNI
+97 IETGTLDI

-111 DYEITGYITANNKII
+111 DYEITGNIKASDKII

-184 VIGSQNNDNTPNQIA
+184 IIGSQNNDNTPNQTADVKIY
-199 NVEIDAPIYLQT
+199 APIYLQT

-233 IALNGKTKV
+233 IAFNGKTKV

-270 KTNPKNPLDPTNT
+270 KTNPNDPKNPLDPTNT

-292 TVGDEAEFKTS
+292 TVGDGAELKTS

-318 NIKSNNLTINL
+318 NIKSDNLTINL

-342 YLGKE
+342 YLGEE

-353 DWRGDLINFDVK
+353 DWRGDLINFDVD

-370 VNGTEEYDYDSLDD
+370 VNGTDEYDYKSLKEYKDD
-384 YKADYDKGVYIHV
+384 YNYGVYIHV
-397 NETTNPTGNE
+397 NDKYNPLVKNGCDE
-407 IDCSNMT
+407 IT
-414 VVGASSNNTGNLEND
+414 VIGASSNNTGDLEND

-437 KMTREKVGSEGTLL
+437 KMTREYKNEEGTKL

-475 TVNDDGTV
+475 TVDEDGTV
-483 DIDEIIKN
+483 TNIETIKN

-720 AEGRERSFEQDLG
+720 AEGRERSFDQDLG

>member
-24 AYAFDV
+24 AYAESIKVGANDPEYK
-30 NTKDFTNTGTIEG
+30 KD
-43 IYSNITV
+43 NITV
-50 TDGTFDNTGTL
+50 GENEYFDNAGTVNATESIIINSGTFINSGDINTKNLEILVDNWK
-61 GAENVT
+61 AIE
-67 INNGNFKNTGT
+67 F
-78 VTADESIT
+78 
-86 VNGGTFNNTGD
+86 NGGTLTAKTITYKGTDDTGGYPIKLND
-97 IETGTLNI
+97 TVLVADQLNI
-105 YGNTKD
+105 TDNNISMIGLGVSNTESLSKV
-111 DYEITGYITANNKII
+111 NKIN
-126 YRGTADDLYTRRLL
+126 
-140 AELYTPELQIIGE
+140 IIS
-153 KKQTGLQIFDSN
+153 TGRKIALGIVEDSN
-165 TLANVKN
+165 VVLN
-172 IFIES
+172 S
-177 NAPKTGL
+177 
-184 VIGSQNNDNTPNQIA
+184 
-199 NVEIDAPIYLQT
+199 EIHLKGADT
-211 NAGDQDAR
+211 EDAR
-219 VEVSAGSSLIAENI
+219 VEVYSGATLTADKIIAES
-233 IALNGKTKV
+233 GRTKV
-242 QLNGDETSATLNN
+242 QANGVSFVKLNN
-255 ITVQSGGDFSLQTLG
+255 IVVNDKGNFSLQTNSAG
-270 KTNPKNPLDPTNT
+270 MPAAGGHPTFELNT
-283 TVTFNLNNI
+283 I
-292 TVGDEAEFKTS
+292 TIGNDAEFKTS
-303 IYQNKNDGSISCSAA
+303 IYGNEPEAHITGSDV
-318 NIKSNNLTINL
+318 TINL
-329 GKNAKADFGGVGT
+329 GENAKADFGGVGDGT
-342 YLGKE
+342 K
-347 NAKNKT
+347 A
-353 DWRGDLINFDVK
+353 DWRGDRINFDVD

-370 VNGTEEYDYDSLDD
+370 VNGTDEYNYSNIDE
-384 YKADYDKGVYIHV
+384 YKADYTKGVYIHV
-397 NETTNPTGNE
+397 NNKTNPTGDE
-407 IDCSNMT
+407 INCSNMT
-414 VVGASSNNTGNLEND
+414 VVGASTNNTGNLEND

-437 KMTREKVGSEGTLL
+437 KMTREYKNEEGTKL

-526 GEHGVWV
+526 SEHGVWV

-540 DYKSLNSQY
+540 DYQSLNSQY

-720 AEGRERSFEQDLG
+720 AEGRERSFDQDLG
-733 GGWCEVGVGT
+733 GGWCEIGIGT

>member
-1 MKKSNLKKAFALSA
+1 MKKHNLKRALALSA

-24 AYAFDV
+24 AYAESV
-30 NTKDFTNTGTIEG
+30 NVGEEMTEEFTSAIVVDSDQSFYNAGTVNAAQSITVDKGSFTNTSTGTI
-43 IYSNITV
+43 
-50 TDGTFDNTGTL
+50 NTTTL
-61 GAENVT
+61 DIWNKSKIDIAGT
-67 INNGNFKNTGT
+67 INATD
-78 VTADESIT
+78 A
-86 VNGGTFNNTGD
+86 
-97 IETGTLNI
+97 
-105 YGNTKD
+105 
-111 DYEITGYITANNKII
+111 II
-126 YRGTADDLYTRRLL
+126 YRGVYNGNFYDVNLSAKLD
-140 AELYTPELQIIGE
+140 TPELHIIGTDW
-153 KKQTGLQIFDSN
+153 QAGLNVLNNDV
-165 TLANVKN
+165 LANVDN
-172 IFIES
+172 IFVES
-177 NAPKTGL
+177 HGSKTGL
-184 VIGSQNNDNTPNQIA
+184 IIGSKTP
-199 NVEIDAPIYLQT
+199 VTVTAPIYLQHEEGT
-211 NAGDQDAR
+211 GNDAR
-219 VEVSAGSSLIAENI
+219 VEVYGDSSIEVNKLIAVS
-233 IALNGKTKV
+233 GKTRL
-242 QLNGDETSATLNN
+242 QLNNNSSAKINNIEVKDGKFNLQTFGNENETAEFTLNE
-255 ITVQSGGDFSLQTLG
+255 ITIGDDAQFRTSVYQEENNN
-270 KTNPKNPLDPTNT
+270 K
-283 TVTFNLNNI
+283 LNSKAHI
-292 TVGDEAEFKTS
+292 TGD
-303 IYQNKNDGSISCSAA
+303 NV
-318 NIKSNNLTINL
+318 TINL
-329 GKNAKADFGGVGT
+329 GKNAKADFGGVGD
-342 YLGKE
+342 
-347 NAKNKT
+347 KNE
-353 DWRGDLINFDVK
+353 DWRGERIDFDVD

-370 VNGTEEYDYDSLDD
+370 VNGSDEYNYSSIDKYKDD
-384 YKADYDKGVYIHV
+384 YSKGVYIHV
-397 NETTNPTGNE
+397 NDKYNPLDDSIGCGR
-407 IDCSNMT
+407 IT
-414 VVGASSNNTGNLEND
+414 VVGASTNNTGNIEND

-437 KMTREKVGSEGTLL
+437 KITQEQDAYENYKDNEV
-451 PEILAPAGA
+451 PKILAPNGA
-460 HVEQNPGGIDDGGKG
+460 TVVQNPGGIDDGGKG
-475 TVNDDGTV
+475 TVDEDGTV
-483 DIDEIIKN
+483 TNIETIKN
-491 PDVFGTEEVGALGL
+491 PDVFGTEEIGALGL

-583 GSFEMDHKTFTLYG
+583 GSFEMDHKTLTLYG

-661 HVGSANYTAGDIKVA
+661 HVGSASYRAGDIKVA

-690 FGKDLDNGNIYL
+690 FGKDLDNGNVYL

-707 YDFDGETGVTLTN
+707 YDFDGETGVTFTN
-720 AEGRERSFEQDLG
+720 AQGRERSFDQDLG

>member
-24 AYAFDV
+24 AYAESIKV
-30 NTKDFTNTGTIEG
+30 AQGATKDDTSVIKVEQKDSFENAG
-43 IYSNITV
+43 IVN
-50 TDGTFDNTGTL
+50 
-61 GAENVT
+61 
-67 INNGNFKNTGT
+67 
-78 VTADESIT
+78 ADKSIT
-86 VNGGTFNNTGD
+86 VNGGTFNNTGT

-105 YGNTKD
+105 LTNNGTEIAGTIIADKFIYHGVKD
-111 DYEITGYITANNKII
+111 QHS
-126 YRGTADDLYTRRLL
+126 YTRGLSAKL
-140 AELYTPELQIIGE
+140 KVNELHIIGT
-153 KKQTGLQIFDSN
+153 KSDNNQQMATGLQVLKDDVLSN
-165 TLANVKN
+165 VEN
-172 IFIES
+172 IIVES
-177 NAPKTGL
+177 HGIKTGL
-184 VIGSQNNDNTPNQIA
+184 VIGSVNGNTADGEKLDVKVKNVYLKNDTT
-199 NVEIDAPIYLQT
+199 E
-211 NAGDQDAR
+211 QDAR
-219 VEVSAGSSLIAENI
+219 VEVYNHSKFTADKI
-233 IALNGKTKV
+233 IADGKTKV
-242 QLNGDETSATLNN
+242 QLNYDSSATLQDIEVKDNGN
-255 ITVQSGGDFSLQTLG
+255 FSLQTLG
-270 KTNPKNPLDPTNT
+270 DVNDNT
-283 TVTFNLNNI
+283 ANFYLNTI
-292 TVGDEAEFKTS
+292 TVGNEAAFKTC
-303 IYQNKNDGSISCSAA
+303 IYGNNTGAT
-318 NIKSNNLTINL
+318 IKSDNMIINL
-329 GKNAKADFGGVGT
+329 GKNAKADFGGVGD
-342 YLGKE
+342 GPNHDHE
-347 NAKNKT
+347 Q
-353 DWRGDLINFDVK
+353 WRGDRINFNVD

-370 VNGTEEYDYDSLDD
+370 MDNTDEYNYLIDEANNINEYKDD
-384 YKADYDKGVYIHV
+384 YSKGVYIHV
-397 NETTNPTGNE
+397 NDKYNPLDDSIGCGR
-407 IDCSNMT
+407 IT
-414 VVGASSNNTGNLEND
+414 VVGSSENNTGNLEND

-437 KMTREKVGSEGTLL
+437 KITQEDGNNAATEL
-451 PEILAPAGA
+451 PEILYPTGA

-475 TVNDDGTV
+475 TVDENGNVT
-483 DIDEIIKN
+483 DIETIKN

-720 AEGRERSFEQDLG
+720 AEGRERSFDQDLG
-733 GGWCEVGVGT
+733 GGWCEVGIGT

>member
-1 MKKSNLKKAFALSA
+1 MKKSNFKKAFALSA

-24 AYAFDV
+24 AYAADV
-30 NTKDFTNTGTIEG
+30 DVAKDTTKK
-43 IYSNITV
+43 
-50 TDGTFDNTGTL
+50 DNP
-61 GAENVT
+61 T
-67 INNGNFKNTGT
+67 INVETGQHFNNAGT
-78 VTADESIT
+78 VIAEDSIT
-86 VNGGTFNNTGD
+86 VNGGTFNNTGT
-97 IETGTLNI
+97 ITTGTLEI
-105 YGNTKD
+105 YSNPNDKADIAGSINASQ
-111 DYEITGYITANNKII
+111 GFI
-126 YRGTADDLYTRRLL
+126 YRGINSNLYDRKLY
-140 AELYTPELQIIGE
+140 AELDTPVLHIIGTTN
-153 KKQTGLQIFDSN
+153 QTGLQIMNNDVL
-165 TLANVKN
+165 TNVDK
-172 IFIES
+172 IIVES
-177 NAPKTGL
+177 QGEKTGL
-184 VIGSQNNDNTPNQIA
+184 VITNNEQID
-199 NVEIDAPIYLQT
+199 ITAPIYLKY
-211 NAGDQDAR
+211 NSDADKDAR
-219 VEVSAGSSLIAENI
+219 VEVYSGATLTADKIIAES
-233 IALNGKTKV
+233 GRTKV
-242 QLNGDETSATLNN
+242 QANGVSFVKLNN
-255 ITVQSGGDFSLQTLG
+255 IVVNDKGNFSLQTNSAG
-270 KTNPKNPLDPTNT
+270 MPATGGHPTFELNT
-283 TVTFNLNNI
+283 I
-292 TVGDEAEFKTS
+292 TIGNDAEFKTS
-303 IYQNKNDGSISCSAA
+303 IYGNEPEAHITGSDVI
-318 NIKSNNLTINL
+318 INL
-329 GKNAKADFGGVGT
+329 GENAKADFGGVGDGT
-342 YLGKE
+342 K
-347 NAKNKT
+347 A
-353 DWRGDLINFDVK
+353 DWRGDRINFDVD

-370 VNGTEEYDYDSLDD
+370 MDNTDEYDYLIDETNNINKYKED
-384 YKADYDKGVYIHV
+384 YSKGVYIHV
-397 NETTNPTGNE
+397 NGKYNPLDPNIGCGR
-407 IDCSNMT
+407 IT
-414 VVGASSNNTGNLEND
+414 VVGSSENNTGNLEND

-437 KMTREKVGSEGTLL
+437 KITQEDENNAATEL
-451 PEILAPAGA
+451 PEILYPTGA

-491 PDVFGTEEVGALGL
+491 PDVFGTEEIGALGL

-676 QDGMESLIGRAGVR
+676 LDGMESLVGRAGVR

-707 YDFDGETGVTLTN
+707 YDFDGETGVTFTN
-720 AEGRERSFEQDLG
+720 AEGRERSFDQDLG
-733 GGWCEVGVGT
+733 GGWCEVGIGT

>member
-24 AYAFDV
+24 AYAESIKVDEGQIKNDTSV
-30 NTKDFTNTGTIEG
+30 IEVG
-43 IYSNITV
+43 QNDI
-50 TDGTFDNTGTL
+50 F
-61 GAENVT
+61 ENA
-67 INNGNFKNTGT
+67 GT
-78 VTADESIT
+78 VNADQSIT
-86 VNGGTFNNTGD
+86 VNKGSFTNTS
-97 IETGTLNI
+97 TGTI
-105 YGNTKD
+105 NT
-111 DYEITGYITANNKII
+111 ITLDIWNKSKIDIAGTINASDKII
-126 YRGTADDLYTRRLL
+126 YRGVYNGNFYDVNLSAKLD
-140 AELYTPELQIIGE
+140 TPELRIIGTDW
-153 KKQTGLQIFDSN
+153 QTGLNVLNNDV
-165 TLANVKN
+165 LANVDN
-172 IFIES
+172 IFVES
-177 NAPKTGL
+177 HGAKTGL
-184 VIGSQNNDNTPNQIA
+184 IIGSKTPVTVA
-199 NVEIDAPIYLQT
+199 APIYLQHEEGT
-211 NAGDQDAR
+211 GNDAR
-219 VEVSAGSSLIAENI
+219 VEVYGGSSIEVNNLIAVS
-233 IALNGKTKV
+233 GKTRL
-242 QLNGDETSATLNN
+242 QLNNNSSAKINN
-255 ITVQSGGDFSLQTLG
+255 IEVKDGKFNLQTLG
-270 KTNPKNPLDPTNT
+270 NENET
-283 TVTFNLNNI
+283 
-292 TVGDEAEFKTS
+292 AEFSLNEITIGDNAQFRTS
-303 IYQNKNDGSISCSAA
+303 VYYDDYNNKVNSKAHITGD
-318 NIKSNNLTINL
+318 NVTINL
-329 GKNAKADFGGVGT
+329 GKNAKADFGGVGDGKDKEQEPHSNSNW
-342 YLGKE
+342 LGS
-347 NAKNKT
+347 N
-353 DWRGDLINFDVK
+353 INFDVD

-370 VNGTEEYDYDSLDD
+370 VNGTDEYNYNSIDEYKDD
-384 YKADYDKGVYIHV
+384 YSKGVYIHV
-397 NETTNPTGNE
+397 NDKYNPLNDSIGCDR
-407 IDCSNMT
+407 IT
-414 VVGASSNNTGNLEND
+414 VVGSSSNNTGNIEND

-437 KMTREKVGSEGTLL
+437 KITQEKAGQEAAAL
-451 PEILAPAGA
+451 PDILYPTGA

-475 TVNDDGTV
+475 TVDENGNVT
-483 DIDEIIKN
+483 DIETIKN

-707 YDFDGETGVTLTN
+707 YDFDGETGVTFTN
-720 AEGRERSFEQDLG
+720 AEGRERSFDQDLG
-733 GGWCEVGVGT
+733 GGWCEVGIGT